1 MVTCLFTNH
10 DCLKHETPPSHP
22 ENADRLKIIL
32 KSLDK
37 TDFKKLLKKNC
48 KTGKMKDITRVH
60 SKEHIKSLLNN
71 NLNNCFKID
80 EDTFFSQDSKKAILG
95 SVGAVKEAVDYVLQ
109 EKINNAFCAIRPPG
123 HHASKNNSMG
133 FCIINNLAIGVCYAL
148 EKYKLKKIAIID
160 FDVHHGNG
168 TQNIFWNEKKV
179 LFVSSHQSSLF
190 PGSGKKEEKGKYK
203 NIYNFELEPGSDGNS
218 FIKLLSDE
226 IIPIVESFNPE
237 IIFLSSGF
245 DAHEKDP
252 LSNMNFKT
260 NDFGKITELLLK
272 LAKKVCKGKLISC
285 LEGGYQIEALSE
297 CIILHLNKLMEA

>member
-1 MVTCLFTNH
+1 MFLFFE
-10 DCLKHETPPSHP
+10 KKKSH
-22 ENADRLKIIL
+22 I
-32 KSLDK
+32 
-37 TDFKKLLKKNC
+37 
-48 KTGKMKDITRVH
+48 
-60 SKEHIKSLLNN
+60 
-71 NLNNCFKID
+71 
-80 EDTFFSQDSKKAILG
+80 
-95 SVGAVKEAVDYVLQ
+95 
-109 EKINNAFCAIRPPG
+109 EK
-123 HHASKNNSMG
+123 
-133 FCIINNLAIGVCYAL
+133 
-148 EKYKLKKIAIID
+148 
-160 FDVHHGNG
+160 
-168 TQNIFWNEKKV
+168 KKV